1 METIMNEIMTLC
13 YRYTEMYNAEQ
24 RTKNCTEDEYQF
36 FIKGYLLNKELFD
49 IQYKKVQELISH
61 RN

>member
-24 RTKNCTEDEYQF
+24 RTKNCTEDEYH
-36 FIKGYLLNKELFD
+36 
-49 IQYKKVQELISH
+49 LIVI
-61 RN
+61 RK

>member
-24 RTKNCTEDEYQF
+24 RTK
-36 FIKGYLLNKELFD
+36 
-49 IQYKKVQELISH
+49 VQELITH